1 MANEWADFD
10 TSSFNPIW
18 RKNLEGQEQAAY
30 YSAAPFGAG
39 YSRADRTPL
48 VSQDNPW
55 GGMEFNQAGDPMSVY
70 GDVDPQT
77 GAPIVSAQGGYTPA
91 QQQYWSGQYGNVL
104 NQYKGELGRRMR
116 QGNPPG
122 LSFTEFLENY
132 PWTERYTAL
141 PPSLTPGVTPTR
153 FAPSVRYMY

>member
-1 MANEWADFD
+1 MATDFW
-10 TSSFNPIW
+10 SQV
-18 RKNLEGQEQAAY
+18 LEASPETAY
-30 YSAAPFGAG
+30 YSASPFGQ
-39 YSRADRTPL
+39 YSPR
-48 VSQDNPW
+48 NPW
-55 GGMEFNQAGDPMSVY
+55 GGSEFVQGGEGV
-70 GDVDPQT
+70 T
-77 GAPIVSAQGGYTPA
+77 QGGYSPV

-141 PPSLTPGVTPTR
+141 PPSMTPGGASTR